1 MPKERNSAMVERTAG
16 SIVGNYGRQPLA
28 LVRGEGLHVWDA
40 DGRRYLD
47 FAGGI
52 ATTALG
58 HCHPRVVAALEAQ
71 VHTLWHVT
79 NLYHT
84 GPPVELAE
92 RLCANSFA
100 ERVFF
105 CNSGGEA
112 NEAALKLARRFQRDA
127 GQDRFEIVVFDGGF
141 HGRSLFTLSAT
152 ANPAY
157 KQGFEPL
164 VPGIRE
170 ARFGD
175 LDSVDAVLGPQ
186 TAAVLVEPVQG
197 EGGVRPATREFLQGL
212 RERCDANGSL
222 LIFDEVQCGMGRTGE
237 LFAYQHYGVVP
248 DVMTLAKALGNGIPI
263 GAMLTTARIGGA
275 LVPGTHGSTFGGNL
289 LAAACAVAVLDELTE
304 GGVLAHSKRVA
315 EYLENGLEKLAHDL
329 GDRVAE
335 LRGLGLLRGIEVRG
349 EAGKVVDAA
358 REEGLLVI
366 TAGADV
372 VRLAPALTVGEAQI
386 DEALPI
392 LERALQHA

>member
-1 MPKERNSAMVERTAG
+1 M
-16 SIVGNYGRQPLA
+16 
-28 LVRGEGLHVWDA
+28 
-40 DGRRYLD
+40 
-47 FAGGI
+47 
-52 ATTALG
+52 
-58 HCHPRVVAALEAQ
+58 
-71 VHTLWHVT
+71 
-79 NLYHT
+79 
-84 GPPVELAE
+84 
-92 RLCANSFA
+92 
-100 ERVFF
+100 
-105 CNSGGEA
+105 
-112 NEAALKLARRFQRDA
+112 
-127 GQDRFEIVVFDGGF
+127 VFDGGF

-222 LIFDEVQCGMGRTGE
+222 LIFDEVQCGMGRTGK

-315 EYLENGLEKLAHDL
+315 EYLGERPGKARARPRRPRRRAARPGSAARH
-329 GDRVAE
+329 
-335 LRGLGLLRGIEVRG
+335 RGARRSRQGGRR
-349 EAGKVVDAA
+349 A

-366 TAGADV
+366 TAGADGGAPGPGADRRRGTDRRGAAHPGARPAA
-372 VRLAPALTVGEAQI
+372 RLSPAGEGRARRARSPRPARRRAPARPAG
-386 DEALPI
+386 
-392 LERALQHA
+392 

>member
-1 MPKERNSAMVERTAG
+1 MPQDRSAAIVERTAD
-16 SIVGNYGRQPLA
+16 SIVANYGRQPLA

-40 DGRRYLD
+40 DGNRYLD

-52 ATTALG
+52 ATTVLG

-71 VHTLWHVT
+71 THTLWHVS

-84 GPPVELAE
+84 APPVELAE
-92 RLCANSFA
+92 RLCAHSFA

-112 NEAALKLARRFQRDA
+112 NEAALKLARRYQRDA
-127 GQDRFEIVVFDGGF
+127 GRDRFEIVVFDHGF

-157 KQGFEPL
+157 QRGFEPL

-175 LDSVDAVLGPQ
+175 LDSVDKAIGPR

-197 EGGVRPATREFLQGL
+197 EGGVRPASREFLEGL
-212 RERCDANGSL
+212 RERCDASDSL

-263 GAMLTTARIGGA
+263 GAMLTTASIGGA

-289 LAAACAVAVLDELTE
+289 LAAASAVAVLDELTE
-304 GGVLAHSKRVA
+304 GGVLAHSLRVA
-315 EYLENGLEKLAHDL
+315 EQLENGLESLARNL

-335 LRGLGLLRGIEVRG
+335 LRGLGLLRGIQVRG

-366 TAGADV
+366 SAGADV
-372 VRLAPALTVGEAQI
+372 VRLAPALTVSEEQI
-386 DEALPI
+386 EEALPI
-392 LERALQHA
+392 LERALQRA

>member
-1 MPKERNSAMVERTAG
+1 MLRERNASIAERTAA

-52 ATTALG
+52 ATTVLG

-71 VHTLWHVT
+71 THTLWHVS

-84 GPPVELAE
+84 APPVELAE
-92 RLCANSFA
+92 RLCENSFA
-100 ERVFF
+100 ERAFF

-112 NEAALKLARRFQRDA
+112 NEAALKLARRFHRDA
-127 GQDRFEIVVFDGGF
+127 GRDRFEIVVFDRGF

-152 ANPAY
+152 ANPDY
-157 KQGFEPL
+157 QRGFEPL

-175 LDSVDAVLGPQ
+175 LDSVDAALGPQ

-212 RERCDANGSL
+212 RERCDANGCL

-248 DVMTLAKALGNGIPI
+248 DAMTLAKALGNGIPI
-263 GAMLTTARIGGA
+263 GAMLTTERIGGA

-289 LAAACAVAVLDELTE
+289 LAAACAVAVLEELTE
-304 GGVLAHSKRVA
+304 GGVLAHSRRAA
-315 EYLENGLEKLAHDL
+315 ERLERGLERLAESL

-335 LRGLGLLRGIEVRG
+335 LRGLGLLRGIQVRG
-349 EAGKVVDAA
+349 EASKAVDAA
-358 REEGLLVI
+358 REAGLLVI
-366 TAGADV
+366 SAGADV
-372 VRLAPALTVGEAQI
+372 VRLAPALTVSEDQI
-386 DEALPI
+386 DEALSV
-392 LERALQHA
+392 LESALRHV